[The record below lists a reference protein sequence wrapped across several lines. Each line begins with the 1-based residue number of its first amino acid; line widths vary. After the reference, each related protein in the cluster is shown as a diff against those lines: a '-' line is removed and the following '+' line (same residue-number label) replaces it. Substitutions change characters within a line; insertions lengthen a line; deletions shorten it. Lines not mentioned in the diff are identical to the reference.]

1 MNIKYKRKCKCG
13 TKQEMQSE
21 QAPKSLWRRV
31 MNKVEMLV
39 KAKASKEL
47 EEELKKDLDKNKDE
61 TVETSEKIEA
71 LCGRTE

>member
-1 MNIKYKRKCKCG
+1 
-13 TKQEMQSE
+13 
-21 QAPKSLWRRV
+21 